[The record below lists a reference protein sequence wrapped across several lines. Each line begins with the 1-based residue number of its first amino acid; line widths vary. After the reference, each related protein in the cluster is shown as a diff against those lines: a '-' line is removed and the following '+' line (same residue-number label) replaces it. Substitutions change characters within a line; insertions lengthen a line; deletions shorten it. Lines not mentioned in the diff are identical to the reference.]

1 MIATL
6 NDPTAVKGDA
16 RAAGRPA
23 AAPATLEAVLDAL
36 ERRRDLA
43 ANRLRDLRSAV
54 TRVAKLLGA
63 APSHIPLELPVLS
76 AKLAAINPVAAGL
89 TAKTFS
95 NIRSDFLAAVNAS
108 GLKQPRSLGKGALS
122 PGWARLLERLPKRRA
137 GIGLSRLA
145 RHASREGI
153 EPDQIDDAALDR
165 FITAVRQG
173 SLHRNPNHLHRTIA
187 KIWNEAARQPGLDLR
202 QLTIPSFRPPVKR
215 TNWEDLTCEF
225 RQDVDAHLA
234 WCAGSDVFHADARP
248 RPLAAQTLKLRRIQ
262 IHAAVTALVAAGVNP
277 SAIKS
282 FADLV
287 SPDAFKLILRQR
299 YNAAN
304 GRENSFNRGLAETV
318 AQIAREWVKVDAGVL
333 AELKK
338 LVGKMPMPQPGLTD
352 KNKGFLRQFDDPAVL
367 QRLHDLPDRLWA
379 EVRRQPPHFRT
390 LAKAQAALALNIL
403 CYIPLRLQNLVPL
416 TFDVHLFVRAEA
428 NAVSSLEIAA
438 PKVKN
443 KTDMA
448 FDIPRRTAK
457 MLIEYRDRIAP
468 KIIGRRPDRLFVN
481 ADGSPKSQSTVAWL
495 IKTYAKRRAGV
506 VLTSHQFRHLSAKVL
521 LDAEPGSFETVRQLL
536 GHKSLKTTVG
546 AYAGI
551 DSRRAARHHQH
562 LIEQTLA
569 ARPLRNRLKA
579 KPHNAEP

>member
-1 MIATL
+1 MRGQPEMIPTL
-6 NDPTAVKGDA
+6 NDDPMAIKGDA

-23 AAPATLEAVLDAL
+23 TAPATLEAVLDAL
-36 ERRRDLA
+36 QGRRDLA
-43 ANRLRDLRSAV
+43 PNRLRDLRSAV

-63 APSHIPLELPVLS
+63 APSHIPLHLPVLS
-76 AKLAAINPVAAGL
+76 GKLAAINPVAAGL
-89 TAKTFS
+89 TTKTLS
-95 NIRSDFLAAVNAS
+95 NIRADFLAAVSAS
-108 GLKQPRSLGKGALS
+108 GLKQLRPPGKAALS
-122 PGWARLLERLPKRRA
+122 PGWARLLAKLPKRRA

-153 EPDQIDDAALDR
+153 EPDRIDDAALDR
-165 FITAVRQG
+165 FITAVSQS
-173 SLHRNPNHLHRTIA
+173 SLHRNPNRLHRTIA
-187 KIWNEAARQPGLDLR
+187 KIWSEAARQPGLDLR
-202 QLTIPSFRPPVKR
+202 QVTIPSFRPPAKR

-282 FADLV
+282 LADLV

-304 GRENSFNRGLAETV
+304 GRENSFNRGLAETL

-379 EVRRQPPHFRT
+379 EVRRQAHPNFRT

-428 NAVSSLEIAA
+428 NAISSLELAG
-438 PKVKN
+438 PEVKN
-443 KTDMA
+443 KMDMA
-448 FDIPRRTAK
+448 FDIPRLTAK

-495 IKTYAKRRAGV
+495 IKTYARRRAGI

-521 LDAEPGSFETVRQLL
+521 LDAQPGSF
-536 GHKSLKTTVG
+536 
-546 AYAGI
+546 
-551 DSRRAARHHQH
+551 
-562 LIEQTLA
+562 
-569 ARPLRNRLKA
+569 
-579 KPHNAEP
+579 

>member
-1 MIATL
+1 MIKTR
-6 NDPTAVKGDA
+6 NHPTAITMGNA
-16 RAAGRPA
+16 RAAGSPDPA
-23 AAPATLEAVLDAL
+23 PRTLQAVLDAL
-36 ERRRDLA
+36 EGRRDLSA
-43 ANRLRDLRSAV
+43 TRLRDLRSAV
-54 TRVAKLLGA
+54 TRVARLLGA
-63 APSHIPLELPVLS
+63 APSHIPLELPVLG
-76 AKLAAINPVAAGL
+76 AKLAAINPVAAGFA
-89 TAKTFS
+89 TKTFS
-95 NIRSDFLAAVNAS
+95 NIRSDFLAAVSAS
-108 GLKQPRSLGKGALS
+108 GLKQLRPAGKAALS
-122 PGWARLLERLPKRRA
+122 PGWARLMAKLPKRRD

-153 EPDQIDDAALDR
+153 EPDKIDDVALDR
-165 FITAVRQG
+165 FITAVRQS
-173 SLHRNPNHLHRTIA
+173 SLHRHPNHLHRTIA
-187 KIWNEAARQPGLDLR
+187 KIWNEAARQPGIGLR
-202 QLTIPSFRPPVKR
+202 QVTIPSFRPAPKRINWDLLPV
-215 TNWEDLTCEF
+215 EF
-225 RQDVDAHLA
+225 RQSVDDHLA
-234 WCAGSDVFHADARP
+234 WCSGSDVFNVDARP
-248 RPLAAQTLKLRRIQ
+248 RPLAAGTLKLRRIQ
-262 IHAAVTALVAAGVNP
+262 IHAAVTALVAAGIKL

-282 FADLV
+282 LADLV

-304 GRENSFNRGLAETV
+304 GRENSFNRALAETL
-318 AQIAREWVKVDAGVL
+318 AQIAREWVKVDAAVF

-338 LVGKMPMPQPGLTD
+338 LVGKMPMPQPGLTN

-379 EVRRQPPHFRT
+379 EVRRQAPHFRT
-390 LAKAQAALALNIL
+390 LAKAQAALALGIL
-403 CYIPLRLQNLVPL
+403 CYIPLRPQNLTSL

-428 NAVSSLEIAA
+428 NAISSLEIAA
-438 PKVKN
+438 PEVKN

-457 MLIEYRDRIAP
+457 MLIEYRDLIAP

-495 IKTYAKRRAGV
+495 IRTYARRRAGI

-562 LIEQTLA
+562 LIEQALA
-569 ARPLRNRLKA
+569 TRPPRHR
-579 KPHNAEP
+579 PQG